1 MLRTS
6 ESDEMR
12 LSSNEIGLC
21 SLVELEGKKEGE
33 VGVELGE
40 IKNRQ

>member
-1 MLRTS
+1 M
-6 ESDEMR
+6 EMR

-21 SLVELEGKKEGE
+21 SLVKLEDLEEKKEGE